1 MTLALLSVAR
11 SCSAAAAAVMMC
23 LNWQTPVGFTWRC
36 A

>member
-1 MTLALLSVAR
+1 MTLALPSAAR

-23 LNWQTPVGFTWRC
+23 LYWQTPVGLTWRC